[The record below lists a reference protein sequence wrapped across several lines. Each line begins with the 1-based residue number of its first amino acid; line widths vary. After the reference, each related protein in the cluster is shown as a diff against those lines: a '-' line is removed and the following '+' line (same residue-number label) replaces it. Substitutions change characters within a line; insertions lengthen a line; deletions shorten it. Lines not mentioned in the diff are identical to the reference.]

1 MSKKSV
7 LFHIKSNDYFGTV
20 ATVLNLIRQTP
31 YNISK
36 NNLIITKIE
45 KDLMFLQKDYKII
58 KK

>member
-31 YNISK
+31 CNISK
-36 NNLIITKIE
+36 NNLVITKIE
-45 KDLMFLQKDYKII
+45 KDLMFL
-58 KK
+58 